1 MKYKDIKTFS
11 ERCNSYP
18 DHQKGIIPEQMLSD
32 RLHEEIEELRAY
44 IEGKENKADNDA
56 REMMKFYEDRIAH
69 LDESLVKSMDMNR
82 VLMEKL

>member
-1 MKYKDIKTFS
+1 MNYSDIKDFS
-11 ERCNSYP
+11 ERCETHP
-18 DHQKGIIPEQMLSD
+18 DHQDGIVSNLMLVQ
-32 RLHEEIEELRAY
+32 RMHEEIEELRAY

-82 VLMEKL
+82 VLMGKL